1 MVKEKQKINIK
12 NKDKKSDI
20 KSLILFNDDV
30 NTFDYVIEV
39 LIDVCGHT
47 PAQAE
52 QCAMIAH
59 FKGKCAVKSGDYSEL
74 KPICIDMNQRK
85 LSVEIK

>member
-1 MVKEKQKINIK
+1 MIKEKQKNDIK
-12 NKDKKSDI
+12 NKDKNSDI
-20 KSLILFNDDV
+20 KNLILLNDDV
-30 NTFDYVIEV
+30 NIFDYVIEV
-39 LIDVCGHT
+39 LIDVCSHT

-74 KPICIDMNQRK
+74 KPICFEMNQK
-85 LSVEIK
+85 NYQ